1 MSQQPPPADPPGLAP
16 LVPEERIVLLDVLRG
31 FALLG
36 ILVMNMPAFN
46 MPWTTWAMQPRPFQG
61 GLDRGVDFAMA
72 MLFSGKANAIFS
84 FLFGLGLTV
93 QLRRAGDRGGA
104 LVPLYLRRLAVLF
117 VIGAAH
123 SVLLWTGDVLHIYAV
138 LGLLLL
144 ALRSASDRVIFTMV
158 GLLLLLPIARN
169 AWSFFTQEPPL
180 HPIPYYEA
188 LAHEH
193 IRIYQ
198 TGTYAE
204 QIAARLTDLHESY
217 VETAPHLLGAILMVP
232 QLAVTMLLG
241 FWVGRRRILEDVPA
255 HARWIRRAM
264 LWCLGLG
271 VAFSVAFAALRFFR
285 PPPTGQPTLLGFL
298 IGLMY
303 NLNRPLLCLGYIAAI
318 ALLFQRPGSRRFLLP
333 LAHAGAM
340 PLTNYLLQSVLATT
354 IFYSYGLG
362 LFARVGPALGLL
374 FVAAIFTVQLLYSR
388 AWLARFR
395 YGPLEW
401 LWRGATYGKLPALRA
416 RRT

>member
-1 MSQQPPPADPPGLAP
+1 MPQQPPPADPPGLAP

-36 ILVMNMPAFN
+36 ILIMNMPAFN

-72 MLFSGKANAIFS
+72 MLFAGKANAIFS

-93 QLRRAGDRGGA
+93 QLRRAGPLGGA
-104 LVPLYLRRLAVLF
+104 LVPVYLRRLAALF

-123 SVLLWTGDVLHIYAV
+123 SVLLWNGDVLHIYAV

-144 ALRSASDRVIFTMV
+144 ALRRASDRVIFTFV
-158 GLLLLLPIARN
+158 GVFLLAPIARN
-169 AWSFFTQEPPL
+169 AWSLFTQEPPI
-180 HPIPYYEA
+180 HPVSHYEA
-188 LAHEH
+188 MAHEH

-204 QIAARLTDLHESY
+204 QVAARLNDLHEGY
-217 VETAPHLLGAILMVP
+217 VEAAPRLLGHLWIAP
-232 QLAVTMLLG
+232 SFAVTMLLG

-255 HARWIRRAM
+255 HAAWIRRAM
-264 LWCLGLG
+264 FWCLGLG
-271 VAFSVAFAALRFFR
+271 VALAVAFAALRFFR

-298 IGLMY
+298 TGLMF

-318 ALLFQRPGSRRFLLP
+318 ALLFQHPRVRPLLLP

-340 PLTNYLLQSVLATT
+340 PLTNYLMQSVLATA

-374 FVAAIFTVQLLYSR
+374 VVAAIFTVQLLYSR

-401 LWRGATYGKLPALRA
+401 LWRGATYGKLPPLRA
-416 RRT
+416 R